1 MLNRA
6 AVQLGSFVWSFGVIA
21 LVLRAVPHPVEP
33 ERQVVP
39 GAPHPLAIAVA
50 ILRTSDH
57 FTSAGIGY
65 AGITPNEVLAWRVIF
80 NRPDADSIFEDLLN
94 TATVAGQLY
103 ALAGLRFSNSGAFP
117 KAASGLQGNLGLV
130 QTIHGCIVGTQTVA
144 EVVREI
150 RQGDWVREFVAGR
163 LIPPKPS

>member
-21 LVLRAVPHPVEP
+21 LVLRAVPHAREP

-50 ILRTSDH
+50 ILRTADH

-117 KAASGLQGNLGLV
+117 KAASRLQGNLGIV
-130 QTIHGCIVGTQTVA
+130 QTIHGCIVSTQTVA

>member
-21 LVLRAVPHPVEP
+21 LVLRAVHHPVEP

-65 AGITPNEVLAWRVIF
+65 AGIKI
-80 NRPDADSIFEDLLN
+80 
-94 TATVAGQLY
+94 
-103 ALAGLRFSNSGAFP
+103 
-117 KAASGLQGNLGLV
+117 
-130 QTIHGCIVGTQTVA
+130 
-144 EVVREI
+144 
-150 RQGDWVREFVAGR
+150 GR
-163 LIPPKPS
+163 AHV